1 MVFRLPSKRGN
12 MNDQSLSTIVTSTS
26 LDILILGWLDAKF
39 RRSESTRTQKE
50 YGVIIEQFRNTL
62 QQRGID
68 LDSYEGIMK
77 RLIQGDIH
85 QEDRQAIQEQA
96 DKMLALISLVA
107 QDFAGF
113 SARGKQVSRSTYN
126 LRLSVISS
134 FYEYCIKKRM
144 VTVNPIKSVERGKV
158 EQYAKARA
166 LDNEDVD
173 KALKAIDRNKL
184 QGKRDYAL
192 LSLLLQTGRR
202 LNEVVSL
209 ELQHLFFQG
218 GKLVVSFEHCKGG
231 KVMRDILPLP
241 VADALLEWLHVYY
254 GEIKIGA
261 QGDTRPLWVCLI
273 RSGRAERQV
282 GDRLGRHGI
291 ANICQRYLGVST
303 VHTTR
308 HTWAKNMQEVGA
320 PVNVIQKRL
329 GHASLATTGRYMEAL
344 SKDENPY
351 AEQLAAHYGIK

>member
-1 MVFRLPSKRGN
+1 MH
-12 MNDQSLSTIVTSTS
+12 DQSLSTIVTSTS
-26 LDILILGWLDAKF
+26 LDVLILGWLDAKF
-39 RRSESTRTQKE
+39 RRSKSQRTKAE
-50 YGVIIEQFRNTL
+50 YEKILKDFRDGLIEA
-62 QQRGID
+62 GID
-68 LDSYEGIMK
+68 LDSQDKQSLAQIALLAQAYAGGSK
-77 RLIQGDIH
+77 RGN
-85 QEDRQAIQEQA
+85 E
-96 DKMLALISLVA
+96 
-107 QDFAGF
+107 
-113 SARGKQVSRSTYN
+113 VSSSTYN

-134 FYEYCIKKRM
+134 FYEHAIKQ
-144 VTVNPIKSVERGKV
+144 TALEVNPIKRIERAKV
-158 EQYAKARA
+158 HEYDKARA
-166 LDNEDVD
+166 LDKEDVD
-173 KALKAIDRNKL
+173 KSLSAIDRSCR

-241 VADALLEWLHVYY
+241 VAQSLLDWLHAYY
-254 GEIKIGA
+254 GEIKIGV
-261 QGDTRPLWVCLI
+261 QGDTRPVWVCLI
-273 RSGRAERQV
+273 PSGQAERQV

-291 ANICQRYLGVST
+291 AGICKRWLGVSK

-351 AEQLAAHYGIK
+351 AEQLAAHYGIR

>member
-1 MVFRLPSKRGN
+1 MS
-12 MNDQSLSTIVTSTS
+12 QSLTTIVTSTS
-26 LDILILGWLDAKF
+26 LDVLILGWLDAKF
-39 RRSESTRTQKE
+39 RRSKSLRTKAE
-50 YGVIIEQFRNTL
+50 YEKILTEFQDGL
-62 QQRGID
+62 KSAGLD
-68 LDSYEGIMK
+68 LD
-77 RLIQGDIH
+77 R
-85 QEDRQAIQEQA
+85 QEKQSLTQIALLAQAY
-96 DKMLALISLVA
+96 
-107 QDFAGF
+107 AGG
-113 SARGKQVSRSTYN
+113 SKRGKEVSSSTYN

-134 FYEYCIKKRM
+134 FYEHAIKQ
-144 VTVNPIKSVERGKV
+144 TALEVNPIKRIDRAKV
-158 EQYAKARA
+158 QEYEKARA
-166 LDNEDVD
+166 LNNEDVD
-173 KALKAIDRNKL
+173 KALKAIDRSSK

-231 KVMRDILPLP
+231 KVMRDVLPLP
-241 VADALLEWLHVYY
+241 VAQALLDWLHEYY
-254 GEIKIGA
+254 GEIKIGVS
-261 QGDTRPLWVCLI
+261 GDTRPLWVCLI
-273 RSGRAERQV
+273 PSGQAEREV

-291 ANICQRYLGVST
+291 ANICQRWLGTSK

-320 PVNVIQKRL
+320 PMNVIQKRL

-351 AEQLAAHYGIK
+351 ADQLAKHYGIR